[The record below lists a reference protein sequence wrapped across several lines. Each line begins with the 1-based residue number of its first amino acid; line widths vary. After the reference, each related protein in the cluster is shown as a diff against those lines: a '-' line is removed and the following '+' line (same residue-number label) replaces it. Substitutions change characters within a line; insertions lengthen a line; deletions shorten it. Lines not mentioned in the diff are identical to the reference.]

1 MFDKLIFSEFMLQVL
16 IFCFI
21 SVIALNI
28 VGRVASLL
36 LDAYVGV
43 IKRRKT

>member
-21 SVIALNI
+21 SVIAINI
-28 VGRVASLL
+28 IGRAVSIL
-36 LDAYVGV
+36 LDAYIGAV
-43 IKRRKT
+43 KRRKA